1 MTRVG
6 ADFEATYRA
15 LFPRLVSLGA
25 ALTGRRDVAH
35 ERAQEAMLR
44 AHRRWDEVSRYDVPG
59 AWCRKVLV
67 NLAIDHQ
74 RSAAAERRAVERLG
88 AVPARFDD
96 EPALTRWTALV
107 ADLTDRQ
114 RVIVTLYYAD
124 DCSVDEIAD
133 ALDVTAGTVKTT
145 LFKARQSLA
154 RRLEHEQEGDR
165 RG

>member
-1 MTRVG
+1 MTRVD
-6 ADFEATYRA
+6 ADFEATYQA
-15 LFPRLVSLGA
+15 MFPRLVSLGA

-35 ERAQEAMLR
+35 DLAQEAMLR
-44 AHRRWDEVSRYDVPG
+44 AHRRWDEVSRYDAPG

-74 RSAAAERRAVERLG
+74 RSVAAERRAVDRLG
-88 AVPARFDD
+88 AVPQRLGD
-96 EPALTRWTALV
+96 EPSLSQWTTLV

-114 RVIVTLYYAD
+114 RAMVTLFYAD

-133 ALDVTAGTVKTT
+133 VFEVAPGTVKTT

-154 RRLEHEQEGDR
+154 RRLQREQEGDR